1 MMHQNAITA
10 ILAILSIAALAGVFT
25 VQVADAQLPRLDVSG
40 QGVGVQTE
48 EFGLIADTRGVDVE
62 SEEFILSAEP
72 LGDVDVGTEEFLLTA
87 GPRAENGVL
96 FDTREFGISATPE
109 VS

>member
-1 MMHQNAITA
+1 MSHQNAIIAMLT
-10 ILAILSIAALAGVFT
+10 ILSIAALAGVFT

-40 QGVGVQTE
+40 QGVGVQT
-48 EFGLIADTRGVDVE
+48 
-62 SEEFILSAEP
+62 EEFILSAEP